1 MDIAKPLLLLEPD
14 EQYRD
19 VGRRDAADAA
29 GLPDRAR
36 ADGGELLARLIA
48 KARYILII
56 KIFRQELCLEFLHV
70 RDLLELLLDVAL
82 V

>member
-1 MDIAKPLLLLEPD
+1 MDIVKPLLLLEPD
-14 EQYRD
+14 EQHRD

-48 KARYILII
+48 KTRYILLI

>member
-14 EQYRD
+14 EQHRD
-19 VGRRDAADAA
+19 ISRRDAADAA
-29 GLPDRAR
+29 GLADRAR
-36 ADGGELLARLIA
+36 ADGGEFLARLIA
-48 KARYILII
+48 KARHILII
-56 KIFRQELCLEFLHV
+56 NILWQELRLELFHV